1 MILPVTNQ
9 VLVRFRLH
17 DGAINTERFIDFLQ
31 GLLDDTQN
39 KVFLI
44 VDNLRVHHAKQVRQW
59 VDERKDQ
66 IELHYLPPYSPEANP
81 DEWLNRDLKTELR
94 LRPAALDKTGLKRM
108 AEDFMRQL
116 SSTPRR
122 VARYFNSVSIRYAA

>member
-1 MILPVTNQ
+1 AGT
-9 VLVRFRLH
+9 RRRL
-17 DGAINTERFIDFLQ
+17 GRAS
-31 GLLDDTQN
+31 G
-39 KVFLI
+39 
-44 VDNLRVHHAKQVRQW
+44 RVCRNPRPLGRGGCQAKQVRQW